1 MHHALFIFAKIAE
14 VTVFNS
20 YLHDH
25 IMMLKGRGEAARF
38 ALFFLFV
45 FILAQLTWFLSS
57 KKIEPYI
64 AEVLHVKPICHIISI
79 FTPSVPVS
87 QNGINIVSSNF
98 SLSVDSA
105 CNGLD
110 AVLLVVSAIIA
121 FRSNILKKIVG
132 IILGSLFLYA
142 FNILRILVLFY
153 SNAFAPDFFDFL
165 HVYAGQT
172 LGVIVG
178 VAFFFSWASWSTSEN
193 MVSRVDDEN

>member
-1 MHHALFIFAKIAE
+1 MKSKQKLE
-14 VTVFNS
+14 SV
-20 YLHDH
+20 
-25 IMMLKGRGEAARF
+25 RF
-38 ALFFLFV
+38 VILFFAAFAVL
-45 FILAQLTWFLSS
+45 QLTIFISA

-64 AEVLHVKPICHIISI
+64 AEALHVKPICHIISI
-79 FTPSVPVS
+79 LTSSVPVS

-110 AVLLVVSAIIA
+110 AILLVVSAIIA
-121 FRSNILKKIVG
+121 FRSNILKKIAG

-142 FNILRILVLFY
+142 FNILRILFLFY

-172 LGVIVG
+172 LAVIVG
-178 VAFFFSWASWSTSEN
+178 VAFFFLWASWSTSEN